1 MMKRFPYLFILC
13 IVLFGCSSSESDSEK
28 SKIEGV
34 DFRSEMRDFVIA
46 ISMKAKLQKE
56 RFVVIPQNGI
66 ELICNGDSPTSELAM
81 DYLDAIDGHGQE
93 DLFYGAMEDDKATSI
108 ADTRYLQAYL
118 DRSKQ
123 LGKVILVTD
132 YCSSSQHMQDSEAK
146 NGESG
151 YISFQAPHRE
161 LDIIPAGVVH
171 DENEEDILFLPQARN
186 FLYILE
192 LGHYASKEDFIQA
205 VRNTNYDIL
214 ITDLFFAEEQ
224 SFAATDVEQLRQKRN
239 GGRRLVIC
247 YMSIGEAENYRF
259 YWQEEWRHQKP
270 SWLDRENPDWEG
282 NYKVHYWEPAWQSVI
297 LDDYLPRILESG
309 FDGVYL
315 DIIDAF
321 EYYEE

>member
-1 MMKRFPYLFILC
+1 MKRLSYLFIC
-13 IVLFGCSSSESDSEK
+13 TFILFGCASSESNSERIR
-28 SKIEGV
+28 IEGV

-46 ISMKAKLQKE
+46 ISGKAKSQKG
-56 RFVVIPQNGI
+56 RFVVIPQNGV
-66 ELICNGDSPTSELAM
+66 ELICRGDSPESELAM

-132 YCSSSQHMQDSEAK
+132 YCSSSQHIQDSETK

-151 YISFQAPHRE
+151 YLSFQAPHRE
-161 LDIIPAGVVH
+161 LDIIPTGVVH
-171 DENEEDILFLPQARN
+171 DENAEDNSSLRQARN

-192 LGHYASKEDFIQA
+192 LSHFASKEDFIQA

-214 ITDLFFAEEQ
+214 ITDLFFSEEQ
-224 SFAATDVEQLRQKRN
+224 SFTATDVEQLRQKRN
-239 GGRRLVIC
+239 GGRRLVFC

-259 YWQEEWRHQKP
+259 YWQEEWRHQNP

-282 NYKVHYWEPAWQSVI
+282 NYKVHYWEPAWQSII